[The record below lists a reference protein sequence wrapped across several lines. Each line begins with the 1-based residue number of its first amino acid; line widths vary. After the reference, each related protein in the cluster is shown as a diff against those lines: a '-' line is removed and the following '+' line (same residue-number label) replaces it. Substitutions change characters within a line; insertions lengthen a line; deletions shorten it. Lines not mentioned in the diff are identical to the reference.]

1 LLRRREDTA
10 RLSLRLDEIL
20 VWFLKLNSLRQN
32 KYYAVFHDDFLGMT
46 ASPLLHPER
55 IVQYFRDYLILN
67 QEFSGQ
73 PSENPRGEIA
83 LGMLKDLVIHIRLF
97 NSFPQVFPMRNR
109 LNSQNPAT
117 VILAGFLVLSSAIA
131 SHAQVTE
138 SEKRPNSIKY
148 QILLQSGTTVPGSDR
163 PLVELTAP
171 AISGQNIAFLGST
184 ATVTTVAPDPLG
196 EITTSSRL
204 SGVYSLFGGKVGKIR
219 EVENQNQ
226 LIKNPNSPGRYT
238 KYQLSAPAIYHRD
251 IAFTEGETIL
261 DTGYIPNETSKLWV
275 LRSGQLSTLSSC
287 NYSLRSGLSYLPG
300 SPDLNQTDVVVAG
313 SGGDGCPAGPQ
324 SQLIRFRQ
332 GTRETLGKAYGIG
345 DSLVSP
351 KISGENIL
359 FRQRNLYLAQAGQ
372 LINVFQV
379 GQSAPSKRFTVAGL
393 CGYDI
398 QGNRIVFCVT
408 AGDKGSEIAL
418 KVGNQVR
425 PIITDAMTVP
435 GESRKFSNLSS
446 PSISGENI
454 LFAENDVAGP
464 VKAIYVKRENKILK
478 IVGVG
483 TALNGATVTELNLG
497 TSPISGEQVV
507 FGAKLSNGK
516 SALVKAQF

>member
-1 LLRRREDTA
+1 
-10 RLSLRLDEIL
+10 
-20 VWFLKLNSLRQN
+20 
-32 KYYAVFHDDFLGMT
+32 
-46 ASPLLHPER
+46 
-55 IVQYFRDYLILN
+55 
-67 QEFSGQ
+67 
-73 PSENPRGEIA
+73 
-83 LGMLKDLVIHIRLF
+83 MLKDLVIHIRLF

-109 LNSQNPAT
+109 LNSQKPAT
-117 VILAGFLVLSSAIA
+117 VILVGFLVLSSAIA
-131 SHAQVTE
+131 APAQATE
-138 SEKRPNSIKY
+138 SEKRPSSIKY

-184 ATVTTVAPDPLG
+184 ATVTTIVPDPLG

-219 EVENQNQ
+219 EVENQ
-226 LIKNPNSPGRYT
+226 LIQRTNTLINGYI
-238 KYQLSAPAIYHRD
+238 KYQLSAPAIYQRD
-251 IAFTEGETIL
+251 VAFTEGETIL

-300 SPDLNQTDVVVAG
+300 SPDLNQTDIAVAG
-313 SGGDGCPAGPQ
+313 SGSSGCPAGPQ

-332 GTRETLGKAYGIG
+332 GIRETLGKAPGIG
-345 DSLVSP
+345 ASLVSP

-359 FRQRNLYLAQAGQ
+359 FSQSNLYLAQAGQ
-372 LINVFQV
+372 FTNVFQV
-379 GQSAPSKRFTVAGL
+379 GQPAPSKRFTAAGL

-398 QGNRIVFCVT
+398 RGNRIVFCVT

-418 KVGNQVR
+418 KVGNQVK

-454 LFAENDVAGP
+454 LFAENDVLGP

-497 TSPISGEQVV
+497 TSPISGGQVV

>member
-1 LLRRREDTA
+1 
-10 RLSLRLDEIL
+10 
-20 VWFLKLNSLRQN
+20 
-32 KYYAVFHDDFLGMT
+32 
-46 ASPLLHPER
+46 
-55 IVQYFRDYLILN
+55 
-67 QEFSGQ
+67 
-73 PSENPRGEIA
+73 
-83 LGMLKDLVIHIRLF
+83 
-97 NSFPQVFPMRNR
+97 
-109 LNSQNPAT
+109 
-117 VILAGFLVLSSAIA
+117 VIL
-131 SHAQVTE
+131 
-138 SEKRPNSIKY
+138 
-148 QILLQSGTTVPGSDR
+148 DR
-163 PLVELTAP
+163 Y
-171 AISGQNIAFLGST
+171 I
-184 ATVTTVAPDPLG
+184 
-196 EITTSSRL
+196 
-204 SGVYSLFGGKVGKIR
+204 
-219 EVENQNQ
+219 
-226 LIKNPNSPGRYT
+226 

-251 IAFTEGETIL
+251 IAFTEGETIFT
-261 DTGYIPNETSKLWV
+261 TGYIPNETSKLWV

-300 SPDLNQTDVVVAG
+300 SPDLNQTDVAVAAG
-313 SGGDGCPAGPQ
+313 GGDGCPAGPQ
-324 SQLIRFRQ
+324 SYLIRFRQ
-332 GTRETLGKAYGIG
+332 GTRESLGKAPGIG
-345 DSLVSP
+345 TSLVSP

-359 FRQRNLYLAQAGQ
+359 FSQSNLYLAQTGQ
-372 LINVFQV
+372 LTNVFQV
-379 GQSAPSKRFTVAGL
+379 GQPAPSKRFTAAGL

-418 KVGNQVR
+418 KVGNQVK

-454 LFAENDVAGP
+454 LFAENDVLGP

>member
-1 LLRRREDTA
+1 MHNRFNFQPVTVLFTGLL
-10 RLSLRLDEIL
+10 
-20 VWFLKLNSLRQN
+20 
-32 KYYAVFHDDFLGMT
+32 
-46 ASPLLHPER
+46 LL
-55 IVQYFRDYLILN
+55 
-67 QEFSGQ
+67 
-73 PSENPRGEIA
+73 
-83 LGMLKDLVIHIRLF
+83 
-97 NSFPQVFPMRNR
+97 
-109 LNSQNPAT
+109 
-117 VILAGFLVLSSAIA
+117 SAIA
-131 SHAQVTE
+131 APPTQATE
-138 SEKRPNSIKY
+138 SAKRPSSIKY
-148 QILLQSGTTVPGSDR
+148 QILIQSGTTVPGSDR

-184 ATVTTVAPDPLG
+184 ATVTTIAPDPLG

-219 EVENQNQ
+219 EVENQERR
-226 LIKNPNSPGRYT
+226 IKTTPTSPERYT

-300 SPDLNQTDVVVAG
+300 SPDLNQTDIAVAG
-313 SGGDGCPAGPQ
+313 SGSGGCPAGPQ

-332 GTRETLGKAYGIG
+332 GTRETLGKAPGIG
-345 DSLVSP
+345 ASLVSP

-359 FRQRNLYLAQAGQ
+359 FSQSNLYLAQAGQ
-372 LINVFQV
+372 FTNVFQV
-379 GQSAPSKRFTVAGL
+379 GQPAPSKRFTAARL

-398 QGNRIVFCVT
+398 RGNRIVFCVT

-418 KVGNQVR
+418 KVGNQVK
-425 PIITDAMTVP
+425 PIITDAMSVP

>member
-1 LLRRREDTA
+1 
-10 RLSLRLDEIL
+10 
-20 VWFLKLNSLRQN
+20 
-32 KYYAVFHDDFLGMT
+32 
-46 ASPLLHPER
+46 
-55 IVQYFRDYLILN
+55 
-67 QEFSGQ
+67 
-73 PSENPRGEIA
+73 
-83 LGMLKDLVIHIRLF
+83 
-97 NSFPQVFPMRNR
+97 MRNHS
-109 LNSQNPAT
+109 NSQKSAT
-117 VILAGFLVLSSAIA
+117 VIFAGLLVLSSAIA
-131 SHAQVTE
+131 APAQATE
-138 SEKRPNSIKY
+138 SEKRPSSIKY
-148 QILLQSGTTVPGSDR
+148 QILLQSGAAVPGSDR

-171 AISGQNIAFLGST
+171 AISGQNIAFLGSA
-184 ATVTTVAPDPLG
+184 ATVITTAPDPSG
-196 EITTSSRL
+196 DIITTSKL
-204 SGVYSLFGGKVGKIR
+204 AGVYSLFGGKVGKIR
-219 EVENQNQ
+219 EVETQF
-226 LIKNPNSPGRYT
+226 IKRLNSNGGRYT
-238 KYQLSAPAIYHRD
+238 NYQLSAPAIYQRD
-251 IAFTEGETIL
+251 VAFTEDEIIGNTSSV
-261 DTGYIPNETSKLWV
+261 PNGTSTVWV

-300 SPDLNQTDVVVAG
+300 SPDLNQTDVAVAG
-313 SGGDGCPAGPQ
+313 GGGGGCPAGPQ

-332 GTRETLGKAYGIG
+332 GTRESFGKAYGIG

-359 FRQRNLYLAQAGQ
+359 FRQKNLYLAQAGQ
-372 LINVFQV
+372 LINIFQV
-379 GQSAPSKRFTVAGL
+379 GQPAPSKRFTAAAL

-408 AGDKGSEIAL
+408 AGDNGSEIAL
-418 KVGNQVR
+418 KVGNQVK

-454 LFAENDVAGP
+454 LFAENDVLGP